1 MAATSIEQAL
11 VGRMAGVQ
19 ITQPNGTPGAGF
31 EVKVR
36 GVGTVT
42 AGSSPLYVIDGV
54 PLSDDTGDATGITVS
69 PLASIETSDIE
80 SIEVLKDASAAAIYG
95 SRGSNGVVIITTK
108 QGKEGKPV
116 VKYNGYAGA
125 QIVTDKIDVLNAYEY
140 SQLVF
145 DGHNNAYYDQ
155 LRVAGKADLY
165 NPNATNQER
174 WNNLKTGSMIENQ
187 GWMLPPEILLYVRGE
202 EGLVDTDWQDTVL
215 RTGFIT
221 KHNLSVSG
229 GNKNIKYMLS
239 GNYQNEEGIV
249 INSDFTKMGFRVKVD
264 VNYNRWKFGG
274 NINLTR
280 NIYNLVNTEGR
291 YGDDGVL
298 SLALGAAPIYPVRD
312 ENGDFNYE
320 HNHTSYGQSKLNN
333 PVAVATLIEDQM
345 ISIQMLGT
353 A

>member
-1 MAATSIEQAL
+1 MYK
-11 VGRMAGVQ
+11 

-125 QIVTDKIDVLNAYEY
+125 QMVTDKIDVLNAYEY

-145 DGHNNAYYDQ
+145 DGHNNAYY
-155 LRVAGKADLY
+155 VM
-165 NPNATNQER
+165 P
-174 WNNLKTGSMIENQ
+174 
-187 GWMLPPEILLYVRGE
+187 V
-202 EGLVDTDWQDTVL
+202 
-215 RTGFIT
+215 
-221 KHNLSVSG
+221 KH
-229 GNKNIKYMLS
+229 
-239 GNYQNEEGIV
+239 
-249 INSDFTKMGFRVKVD
+249 
-264 VNYNRWKFGG
+264 
-274 NINLTR
+274 
-280 NIYNLVNTEGR
+280 
-291 YGDDGVL
+291 
-298 SLALGAAPIYPVRD
+298 
-312 ENGDFNYE
+312 
-320 HNHTSYGQSKLNN
+320 
-333 PVAVATLIEDQM
+333 
-345 ISIQMLGT
+345 
-353 A
+353 